1 MIITDE
7 TYSWEGWGGKLKLG
21 SGSCRLRIYDLKKG
35 DEKGLA
41 HLRPI
46 IIVVSD
52 VPESTMSVKSC
63 AGHIATSV
71 TRDYDIDPNRMVWIE
86 YCPSSTYGVR
96 QENTIPERYEAVEF
110 VWHDDKA
117 LHPKWRPLNPQL
129 LDIVKELTEET

>member
-86 YCPSSTYGVR
+86 YCPASTYGVR

-129 LDIVKELTEET
+129 LDIVKNLTAET

>member
-86 YCPSSTYGVR
+86 YCPASTYGVR

-110 VWHDDKA
+110 VWHDGKA

-129 LDIVKELTEET
+129 LNIVKNLTAET